1 MRKEISRRQCLILGL
16 PALVGLFGCQA
27 RPEVDKVASQP
38 TMRTPDFR
46 ESSVTP
52 FGKLIS
58 PDSAFLTTGDLSQK
72 RDLVELGSLLVRTV
86 SWEGL
91 LVKVKNND
99 KTSEQEMATY
109 DDWWRT
115 SLFQQ
120 VRDPLDCNR
129 RGYCWGMGLRT
140 LESERKGLVSALYV
154 TDDIRQ
160 GRGGPKIQTWV
171 SIDGINWRDLGKNSD
186 FDISGYGGWTMAAKK
201 EFFSRDIRANFN
213 KVN

>member
-1 MRKEISRRQCLILGL
+1 MNREISRRQFLELGL
-16 PALVGLFGCQA
+16 IALSGLSGCN
-27 RPEVDKVASQP
+27 PEAVKKTQGGN
-38 TMRTPDFR
+38 TNIPDLL
-46 ESSVTP
+46 ESEITP
-52 FGKLIS
+52 FGKLRS
-58 PDSAFLTTGDLSQK
+58 QDYASLVLSDPFQK
-72 RDLVELGSLLVRTV
+72 HDFVELNSLIVRTV
-86 SWEGL
+86 PWEGL